1 MSNSLKI
8 ENPSSRAKKMM
19 LWIAM
24 ISMSMT
30 FAGLTSAYVVS
41 SKRADWLR
49 ELEIPVSFTIST
61 IIILISGFTFWYA
74 KRQIKIYNKIK
85 SEDSISTNEPYIVSK
100 RGSSIVK
107 SQTALFL
114 TLALSLAFVFFQFRG
129 FNQIIEQGYYF
140 TGPESSITSSYI
152 YILVLLH
159 LAHLFVGIIVL
170 VVVLINNHRNK
181 YLGND
186 TTGLGLASNFWHFL
200 DVLWIYLYLFV
211 IFVG

>member
-8 ENPSSRAKKMM
+8 ENPSGRAKKMM

-49 ELEIPVSFTIST
+49 ELEIPFSFTIST
-61 IIILISGFTFWYA
+61 IAILISGFTFWYA
-74 KRQIKIYNKIK
+74 KRQIKVYNKIS
-85 SEDSISTNEPYIVSK
+85 SEDSADTNKAYLSSK
-100 RGSSIVK
+100 RNSSIIQ
-107 SQTALFL
+107 SQTALLL
-114 TLALSLAFVFFQFRG
+114 TLALALTFVFFQFRG
-129 FNQIIEQGYYF
+129 FDQIIDQGYYF

-159 LAHLFVGIIVL
+159 LVHLSVGIIVL
-170 VVVLINNHRNK
+170 VVVLINNYRNK
-181 YLGND
+181 YLGYD
-186 TTGLGLASNFWHFL
+186 TTGLELASNFWHFL

-211 IFVG
+211 TFVG